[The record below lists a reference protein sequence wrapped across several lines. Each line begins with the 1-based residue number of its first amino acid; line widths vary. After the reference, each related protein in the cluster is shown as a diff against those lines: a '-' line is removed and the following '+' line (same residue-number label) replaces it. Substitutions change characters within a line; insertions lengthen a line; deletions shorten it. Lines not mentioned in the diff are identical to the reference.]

1 LSDVPLDLYYCD
13 FIVLLTSR
21 QNIIYPV
28 SQSNTYFVFI
38 DESLVRFL
46 TLTKSQIR
54 NLQVFL
60 QIDHLSL
67 RYRLLFN
74 KPYLELFSTIRYQL
88 PLYCF
93 YLLEDHLRVFIQ
105 VGRMTN
111 PMVRLWEIVVQQTTD
126 LKYLSFINHRHQT
139 GDYFKTRTRNPRR
152 QKRRGATFNPKSTFS
167 SRPKISDTHRA
178 FQDRLQLTTCCVPR
192 PWSRQGFQL

>member
-1 LSDVPLDLYYCD
+1 MFTLQITSNISYGTIVQGSRTITSLSDVPLDLYYCD

-28 SQSNTYFVFI
+28 SQNNTYFVFI

-46 TLTKSQIR
+46 TLAKSQIR

-67 RYRLLFN
+67 RYRLLLN

-111 PMVRLWEIVVQQTTD
+111 PMVRLWSNFSTTND
-126 LKYLSFINHRHQT
+126 GSLYLSFINHRHQT
-139 GDYFKTRTRNPRR
+139 GDYFKTRT
-152 QKRRGATFNPKSTFS
+152 
-167 SRPKISDTHRA
+167 
-178 FQDRLQLTTCCVPR
+178 
-192 PWSRQGFQL
+192 

>member
-1 LSDVPLDLYYCD
+1 LLTYRIHRYLIINISYGTIVQGSRAITSLSDVPLDLYYCD

-28 SQSNTYFVFI
+28 SQNNTYFVFI

-46 TLTKSQIR
+46 TLAKSQIR

-60 QIDHLSL
+60 QIDHRSL

-74 KPYLELFSTIRYQL
+74 KPFLALFSTTRNHL
-88 PLYCF
+88 PLYYF

-111 PMVRLWEIVVQQTTD
+111 PMVRLWSNFSTTND
-126 LKYLSFINHRHQT
+126 GSLYLSFINHRHQT
-139 GDYFKTRTRNPRR
+139 GDYFKTRR
-152 QKRRGATFNPKSTFS
+152 
-167 SRPKISDTHRA
+167 
-178 FQDRLQLTTCCVPR
+178 
-192 PWSRQGFQL
+192 